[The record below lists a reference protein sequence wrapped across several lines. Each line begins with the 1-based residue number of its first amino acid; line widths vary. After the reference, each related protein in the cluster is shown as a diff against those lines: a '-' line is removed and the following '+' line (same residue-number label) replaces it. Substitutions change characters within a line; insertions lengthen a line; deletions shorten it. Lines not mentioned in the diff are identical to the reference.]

1 MSKRNQTI
9 KETKESKALKALRI
23 KADLGIRKLAQK
35 MNYSH
40 TRVHQFETGR
50 EDITDVYIQIF
61 LEATGFNHEDWSAR
75 IGVNKCEF
83 NLRSQCLELL
93 SEIEESKLD
102 LVCALLKNLK

>member
-1 MSKRNQTI
+1 MSKRNQII

-50 EDITDVYIQIF
+50 ENINEAYIQIF
-61 LEATGFNHEDWSAR
+61 LEATGFSRDQWQKEA
-75 IGVNKCEF
+75 GYAGEF
-83 NLRSQCLELL
+83 SNLRDQCHDLLQQVNYNKLELIYNLL
-93 SEIEESKLD
+93 SSL
-102 LVCALLKNLK
+102 